1 MVTQTNTSQLRIN
14 ALLDHVKY
22 ELGSDVRRERR
33 RDKVELN
40 LTVIPE
46 RVPPN
51 DEELKLQQKIAELKL
66 SRELKLS
73 GMTNGFAVINYKTIY
88 Y

>member
-1 MVTQTNTSQLRIN
+1 M
-14 ALLDHVKY
+14 
-22 ELGSDVRRERR
+22 
-33 RDKVELN
+33 ELN